1 MIGTILKGL
10 VVAGTLLGLAT
21 LAWWRLPLKSPPAQ
35 IESKGRFP
43 RVAGTNL
50 HRDDIELPRDFGG
63 DLNLVFIAFEQWQ
76 QATVDTWIPL
86 AQQLER
92 EYPSLRYYE
101 LPTIQT
107 LPGLA
112 RTYINEGMR
121 AGIPDSTARER
132 TVTLYLDKAAFR
144 QQLDIP
150 DEREVHVLLVTRDGD
165 IVWRTA
171 GSFSEDKRQELIGYL
186 QASRS

>member
-1 MIGTILKGL
+1 MIGTITKGL
-10 VVAGTLLGLAT
+10 IVTGTLLGLAT
-21 LAWWRLPLKSPPAQ
+21 LAWWHPPLKSPPVQ
-35 IESKGRFP
+35 TGSKGRFP

-63 DLNLVFIAFEQWQ
+63 ELNLVFIAFEQWQ
-76 QATVDTWIPL
+76 QATVNTWIPL

-92 EYPSLRYYE
+92 EYPALRYYE
-101 LPTIQT
+101 LPTIQR

-132 TVTLYLDKAAFR
+132 TVTIYLDKAAFR
-144 QQLDIP
+144 QQLEIP
-150 DEREVHVLLVTRDGD
+150 DERDVHVLLVTRDGE
-165 IVWRTA
+165 IVWHTS
-171 GSFSEDKRQELIGYL
+171 GSFSEDKGQELIEYIQG
-186 QASRS
+186 SGS